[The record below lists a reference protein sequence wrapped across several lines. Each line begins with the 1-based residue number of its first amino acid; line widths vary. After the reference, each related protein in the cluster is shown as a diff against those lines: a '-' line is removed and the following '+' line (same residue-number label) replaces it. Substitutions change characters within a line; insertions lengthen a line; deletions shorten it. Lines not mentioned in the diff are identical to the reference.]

1 VPPPSYRPQA
11 CTRSLCSALSHASLA
26 QEIWAI
32 FKALHPQ
39 DAARCE
45 EYATRLAAEGLHVIP
60 GTGALQRRRARAACA
75 DALRPVSG
83 FSHMFL
89 ADKQAV
95 WHNGTFTGSDTHPM
109 LDVVAVV
116 HTGRRGHVRGGDL
129 VLAAPDATRFAL
141 RMQHG
146 SIAVINAKRDAHAST
161 VAFTADAS
169 SRRMVASLYCEP
181 RLLEVAGRRSCK
193 RRFATWPPDEAEVHA
208 YKQTSARVPQQRC
221 GQGGACTRTGSKGGT
236 CAAAQ
241 ARRAGRAAAGVHN
254 KKEGDRARALSSCAR

>member
-1 VPPPSYRPQA
+1 
-11 CTRSLCSALSHASLA
+11 LA

-95 WHNGTFTGSDTHPM
+95 WHNDTFTGSDMHPM

-169 SRRMVASLYCEP
+169 SRRMVASLHCEP

-208 YKQTSARVPQQRC
+208 YKQTSAYR
-221 GQGGACTRTGSKGGT
+221 SS
-236 CAAAQ
+236 AAGKVERAPAQ
-241 ARRAGRAAAGVHN
+241 AAKAELALRRKRAALDALLRGCTTKRKAIALARCQV
-254 KKEGDRARALSSCAR
+254 ARAEVTLLKWTALLPL